1 MLKLK
6 LQYFGNLMRRADLL
20 EKTLILGKTE
30 GRRRG
35 RQRTRWLD
43 GMTNSMDVGLSRLQE
58 WVLTGASGGREMFIV
73 LTVVIHLQV
82 YMAKQTTLYTLNTVC
97 HLYLDKVVFKKQ
109 KFRLSSPNELE
120 SLGMEHRSLCF
131 KTLLLLFS
139 H

>member
-1 MLKLK
+1 
-6 LQYFGNLMRRADLL
+6 
-20 EKTLILGKTE
+20 
-30 GRRRG
+30 
-35 RQRTRWLD
+35 
-43 GMTNSMDVGLSRLQE
+43 MDVGLSRLQE